1 MKTKKKQPKKNPE
14 TFKPRSKT
22 NEEELRV
29 PLHRGSGGKRIYP
42 IG

>member
-1 MKTKKKQPKKNPE
+1 MKEKKKQTKKVPEAPKVRN
-14 TFKPRSKT
+14 KT
-22 NEEELRV
+22 NEQELQV